1 MIPLDFIV
9 SSKIS
14 KIPFETYNYLTNLTN
29 ITNLTNLTILTNT
42 FTYTFLIKS
51 QEEEKNDLSKF

>member
-1 MIPLDFIV
+1 MIPLDFI
-9 SSKIS
+9 SSSNIS
-14 KIPFETYNYLTNLTN
+14 KIPFETYNYITN
-29 ITNLTNLTILTNT
+29 ITNITNITILTNT

>member
-1 MIPLDFIV
+1 MIPLDFI
-9 SSKIS
+9 SSSNIS
-14 KIPFETYNYLTNLTN
+14 KIPFETYNYITN
-29 ITNLTNLTILTNT
+29 ITILTNT